1 MLTVLIKRKRFHIV
15 LILSQK
21 IGQPKVVNEVAK
33 HQYSISNF
41 FNILEN
47 AACPLNNFSVSFK
60 YLLWLSLERES
71 SRRPVLFQIFSTA
84 F

>member
-41 FNILEN
+41 LIYW
-47 AACPLNNFSVSFK
+47 K
-60 YLLWLSLERES
+60 MQ
-71 SRRPVLFQIFSTA
+71 PVL
-84 F
+84 